1 MSIVSLQKIASHF
14 SGIAELLT
22 RVDLHAIE
30 AVARAIRETQ
40 AAQRTVFT
48 FGNGG
53 SAATALHFANNL
65 LSPKHGART
74 RVNCLMSNVS
84 VISALAN
91 DIGYELIYSEQLRM
105 LASPGDLAIAISVS
119 GNSPNCVHG
128 LQCAREM
135 GLVTAALVGFDGGRL
150 RSLSDYAILVP
161 CELYP
166 LVEDIHL
173 VIAHAI
179 ASAMV
184 SDADHA

>member
-53 SAATALHFANNL
+53 SPATAFRFANNL
-65 LSPKHGART
+65 LSPKHGARR

-105 LASPGDLAIAISVS
+105 LEIGRAS
-119 GNSPNCVHG
+119 C
-128 LQCAREM
+128 RER
-135 GLVTAALVGFDGGRL
+135 VQ
-150 RSLSDYAILVP
+150 I
-161 CELYP
+161 
-166 LVEDIHL
+166 
-173 VIAHAI
+173 
-179 ASAMV
+179 
-184 SDADHA
+184 